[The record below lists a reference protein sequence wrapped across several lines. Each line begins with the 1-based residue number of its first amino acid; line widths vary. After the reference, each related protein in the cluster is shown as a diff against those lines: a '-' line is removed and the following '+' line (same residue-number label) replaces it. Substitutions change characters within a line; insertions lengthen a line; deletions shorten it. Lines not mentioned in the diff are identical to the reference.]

1 MSLGLMYVYRV
12 NVHSLVTVCYW
23 VFRVSTF
30 WWLYKKA
37 KPFPSPLV
45 FLEFFCM
52 RVASI
57 VYLDF
62 VDAHGDYYT
71 ATVYIHLHSFFAI
84 QFNSRKTPLSV
95 LHVESHKFLL
105 LVSS

>member
-1 MSLGLMYVYRV
+1 M
-12 NVHSLVTVCYW
+12 
-23 VFRVSTF
+23 FRVSTF
-30 WWLYKKA
+30 WGLYERT

-45 FLEFFCM
+45 FLEFLCM

-62 VDAHGDYYT
+62 LDAHGGDYT
-71 ATVYIHLHSFFAI
+71 AIIYVHLHSFFAI

-95 LHVESHKFLL
+95 LHVESHIFLL

>member
-1 MSLGLMYVYRV
+1 
-12 NVHSLVTVCYW
+12 
-23 VFRVSTF
+23 
-30 WWLYKKA
+30 
-37 KPFPSPLV
+37 
-45 FLEFFCM
+45 M

-62 VDAHGDYYT
+62 LDVHGGYY
-71 ATVYIHLHSFFAI
+71 AVTVYIHVHSFCAI
-84 QFNSRKTPLSV
+84 QFNSRKTPLSM

>member
-1 MSLGLMYVYRV
+1 
-12 NVHSLVTVCYW
+12 
-23 VFRVSTF
+23 
-30 WWLYKKA
+30 LYKRA
-37 KPFPSPLV
+37 KPFLSP
-45 FLEFFCM
+45 FSFSRIPCM

-62 VDAHGDYYT
+62 LDAHGGYYT
-71 ATVYIHLHSFFAI
+71 ATVYIHVHSFFAI

-95 LHVESHKFLL
+95 LHVESHRFLL